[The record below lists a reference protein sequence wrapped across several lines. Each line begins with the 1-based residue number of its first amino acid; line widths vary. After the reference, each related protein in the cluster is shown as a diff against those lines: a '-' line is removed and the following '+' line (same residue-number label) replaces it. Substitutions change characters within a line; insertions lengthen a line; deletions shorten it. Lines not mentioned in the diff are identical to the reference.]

1 MVNQATLHEIKPL
14 PLKQRV
20 KKGLKRYFGM
30 NAGSVIFNILNY
42 ILLTVFALAM
52 LYPFYYVLE
61 TSLKVHD
68 ISGEVAVVKYNFSAY
83 VTILN
88 NDGLVQSF
96 LLSILT
102 VAASTVIHVAFTML
116 AAYPLS
122 RKHFRGR
129 VAFLLFILFTM
140 LFSGG
145 LIPYY
150 LLITKDLKLQDN
162 ILVYII
168 PGAVGG
174 FNIIIVKNFLQT
186 IPESLEES
194 AKIDGANDL
203 RILISIF
210 IPLSLPI
217 IATIALWH
225 AVGKWNDWMTGVLY
239 VRDKNLRVIQNFLRD
254 ILITASSSD
263 GQGVVDPEIMNM
275 AESVKMAAIVIGTLP
290 IILIYPFVQ
299 KYFVKGVLLGSVK
312 G

>member
-1 MVNQATLHEIKPL
+1 
-14 PLKQRV
+14 
-20 KKGLKRYFGM
+20 M
-30 NAGSVIFNILNY
+30 NTGSVIFNILNY

-68 ISGEVAVVKYNFSAY
+68 ISGEVAIVKYNFSAY

-102 VAASTVIHVAFTML
+102 VAVSTIIHVVFTML

-203 RILISIF
+203 RILVSIF

-225 AVGKWNDWMTGVLY
+225 AVSKWNDWMTGVLY

>member
-1 MVNQATLHEIKPL
+1 
-14 PLKQRV
+14 
-20 KKGLKRYFGM
+20 M

-239 VRDKNLRVIQNFLRD
+239 VRDKNLRVI
-254 ILITASSSD
+254 
-263 GQGVVDPEIMNM
+263 
-275 AESVKMAAIVIGTLP
+275 
-290 IILIYPFVQ
+290 
-299 KYFVKGVLLGSVK
+299 
-312 G
+312 